1 MFTNRESQTS
11 FETMTH
17 LISHAKVANRQLVL
31 VQEKKEKE
39 KKKTEK
45 RDGVSSLTVP
55 TQTR

>member
-39 KKKTEK
+39 KKTEK